1 MKVTLWLETIPSS
14 LVKRFACVV
23 KSPKDHSVF
32 FCIHQEK
39 CIFKLVDTD
48 DVVITEDDIL

>member
-39 CIFKLVDTD
+39 CIFILVDTD